1 MYSNVIQSDLT
12 GKEKAHLYF
21 IMTYA
26 KGDTSVITFQ
36 ALQNYMGHIGN
47 YPKERTRKILRRLKE
62 KGYIRNFSDDFNKI
76 RIKLAYESTNEETLL
91 FQSKFIRLSK
101 GFISNNMG
109 KYTPILISII
119 YCNRYVETPTVLH
132 HYVKYSGYAYNTF
145 IKHVQDLID
154 TGEVI
159 YNKDEMKYYIDKDL
173 LK

>member
-62 KGYIRNFSDDFNKI
+62 KGYIINFSDDFQDSLFLVLASHTLLYHFQLI
-76 RIKLAYESTNEETLL
+76 ALAYYN
-91 FQSKFIRLSK
+91 
-101 GFISNNMG
+101 
-109 KYTPILISII
+109 PILINQLSCNLTFYLLSFSFYIPCYVVTLMYKSYYALLPYTYTAFFVFYVIAVILSIFKFI
-119 YCNRYVETPTVLH
+119 ILFMVIFR
-132 HYVKYSGYAYNTF
+132 F
-145 IKHVQDLID
+145 IKF
-154 TGEVI
+154 
-159 YNKDEMKYYIDKDL
+159 
-173 LK
+173 